1 LVLTLVITLVVSVE
15 FVVAVVAAVTAVAGV
30 EPVFVASTASELGRS
45 AVDLPCKVSDGY
57 RTEC

>member
-1 LVLTLVITLVVSVE
+1 MVSVE